1 VNRGTC
7 EMYLSGLDYRLSL
20 PHLRGLTEFYR
31 RLEAVGR
38 VPATPLVFLP
48 AA

>member
-1 VNRGTC
+1 V
-7 EMYLSGLDYRLSL
+7 YLSGLDYRLSL

-31 RLEAVGR
+31 RLDDAGR
-38 VPATPLVFLP
+38 VPARPLIFLT